1 MISKGLFLKG
11 MREDL
16 RHRIWLLALS
26 LLGSFLAMPVV
37 WLLRYSDVDLS
48 AIHTRITEMTS
59 QEYQEAVS
67 GSISSLADYFSQELM
82 LSASLI
88 TLACAVFTGLEG
100 FHYLQQ
106 KSMVDTYHSLP
117 VSRAQLFGI
126 KYVNGLLIWLVP
138 YLFCTA
144 LALALSGVLLAQ
156 VGGTRGIP
164 GLIMEAG
171 KNTLVLLVAFLLV
184 YHLMLLAT
192 MLTGNMLN
200 TLTVAVTLGCGAICT
215 YGMTLGFMTTFFHT
229 YYARTGGLAAIV
241 YASPLV
247 SPFLLVNS
255 RVDADFQISDSLTT
269 TALLCLATALAL
281 GALAWFSY
289 RKRPSERAGKGLE
302 LQWIAWP
309 LRLIVS
315 ILGGMG
321 GWLLMYYLVR
331 DSGYPSAWC
340 LFGALLT
347 GTMAYGVLDVIFA
360 MDFKAF
366 FRHKWSMG
374 ASMLIMLLIC
384 AGFQEDWIGYDCFLP
399 DQGQIREASI
409 ACRAYA
415 YGSNPGR
422 VLDGVRLTDSQQI
435 HAFLERGIENMRGRA
450 HKPETASVAE
460 AYEGDSFAADKIFAR
475 VVLENGRSYYRI
487 YSYYEWDA
495 DVVLP
500 LLCSEEYANGAFGL
514 GDELVESCEYVRFTS
529 GTGRDSIQSE
539 VWEKELIRELVQAY
553 NQDLSE
559 NPQAVVLGQGRL
571 LGQMILKTVSVQ
583 SFGNICSVDILEN
596 MTHIQAVMEKN
607 GIRVFCQPREAEEV
621 ESITFL
627 VDGSGYWYNGDAS
640 ISPAERSIRGHFG
653 VFPENLP
660 ESYGDETDSGA
671 ENLPES
677 YGDETDS
684 GAERLPE
691 NGYEAGVPSTWEAQL
706 YSFTVTDPEEIAR
719 VLPLIQYSDTSRQG
733 GVFSEGLVQDVRILD
748 RRGMEWGVCLR
759 RGALPEE
766 LIQRFLEEARGQ

>member
-289 RKRPSERAGKGLE
+289 RKRPSERAGKD
-302 LQWIAWP
+302 
-309 LRLIVS
+309 RLAAAADCQYS
-315 ILGGMG
+315 GRD
-321 GWLLMYYLVR
+321 GWLAAHVL
-331 DSGYPSAWC
+331 SGQ
-340 LFGALLT
+340 
-347 GTMAYGVLDVIFA
+347 
-360 MDFKAF
+360 
-366 FRHKWSMG
+366 R
-374 ASMLIMLLIC
+374 
-384 AGFQEDWIGYDCFLP
+384 Q
-399 DQGQIREASI
+399 
-409 ACRAYA
+409 
-415 YGSNPGR
+415 
-422 VLDGVRLTDSQQI
+422 RLS
-435 HAFLERGIENMRGRA
+435 L
-450 HKPETASVAE
+450 
-460 AYEGDSFAADKIFAR
+460 
-475 VVLENGRSYYRI
+475 
-487 YSYYEWDA
+487 
-495 DVVLP
+495 
-500 LLCSEEYANGAFGL
+500 GL
-514 GDELVESCEYVRFTS
+514 
-529 GTGRDSIQSE
+529 
-539 VWEKELIRELVQAY
+539 
-553 NQDLSE
+553 
-559 NPQAVVLGQGRL
+559 
-571 LGQMILKTVSVQ
+571 VSV
-583 SFGNICSVDILEN
+583 
-596 MTHIQAVMEKN
+596 
-607 GIRVFCQPREAEEV
+607 
-621 ESITFL
+621 
-627 VDGSGYWYNGDAS
+627 W
-640 ISPAERSIRGHFG
+640 
-653 VFPENLP
+653 
-660 ESYGDETDSGA
+660 GA
-671 ENLPES
+671 AHR
-677 YGDETDS
+677 DH
-684 GAERLPE
+684 
-691 NGYEAGVPSTWEAQL
+691 
-706 YSFTVTDPEEIAR
+706 
-719 VLPLIQYSDTSRQG
+719 
-733 GVFSEGLVQDVRILD
+733 GL
-748 RRGMEWGVCLR
+748 
-759 RGALPEE
+759 RGAGCDFCHGLQGFFP
-766 LIQRFLEEARGQ
+766 A